1 MHWGGQVEDDSLQV
15 DWLTK
20 ASGLLALGG
29 AESIFMSVLLVKQ
42 ILTAYYLP
50 LEGSE
55 EDIVAQHRHMIHME
69 AVITAVSSHRN
80 TWSDKTAGQI
90 RSLSALRS
98 SPHTSVIWGGVM
110 QEKTSDICLPLTIDF
125 VCFFPRSIQNA
136 NWWMTV
142 ISLICHLNVR
152 VWDKKK
158 CCSFVVP
165 CLMFLSLTYLLQPI
179 HPPHVTS
186 LALLKIC
193 NCRTDGRLYKPSL
206 Q

>member
-1 MHWGGQVEDDSLQV
+1 MFKALSLVSILVHWGGQVEDDSLQV

-20 ASGLLALGG
+20 VSGLLALGG

-98 SPHTSVIWGGVM
+98 PPSYLSNMRWRCRRRH
-110 QEKTSDICLPLTIDF
+110 
-125 VCFFPRSIQNA
+125 
-136 NWWMTV
+136 
-142 ISLICHLNVR
+142 
-152 VWDKKK
+152 
-158 CCSFVVP
+158 
-165 CLMFLSLTYLLQPI
+165 LMFVSLSLLILSVFSSVYSKCQLVNNCDFSYLPF
-179 HPPHVTS
+179 TC
-186 LALLKIC
+186 KGW
-193 NCRTDGRLYKPSL
+193 R
-206 Q
+206 

>member
-98 SPHTSVIWGGVM
+98 SPHTSVIWGEDAGEDVWYL
-110 QEKTSDICLPLTIDF
+110 SPSHYWFCL
-125 VCFFPRSIQNA
+125 FFPRSIQNA

-158 CCSFVVP
+158 CCSFVVT